1 MGIELKY
8 PMKILTMDSIAK
20 AKHEPDR
27 VQSLQNGTAFSTL
40 AKQAGVL
47 NRYRAE
53 RAASREAAKHFTG
66 LRTTSIQAE
75 ARIAT
80 ASLKTAE
87 TQIMTALTAAATTQI
102 GALLLDLNARTAAV
116 QLRLTSASSGELTA
130 HLQNRKET
138 VAAIKEMTSDGDVTA
153 DESAVLIALA
163 ASNATDDIERSLR
176 RSVRT
181 KEAVDALYDVALG
194 GVAGRKNDAG

>member
-1 MGIELKY
+1 
-8 PMKILTMDSIAK
+8 
-20 AKHEPDR
+20 
-27 VQSLQNGTAFSTL
+27 
-40 AKQAGVL
+40 
-47 NRYRAE
+47 
-53 RAASREAAKHFTG
+53 
-66 LRTTSIQAE
+66 
-75 ARIAT
+75 
-80 ASLKTAE
+80 
-87 TQIMTALTAAATTQI
+87 MTALTAAATTQI

-194 GVAGRKNDAG
+194 GVAGPKNDVA